1 MDASDLRRIL
11 LGYKQECQE
20 QICKLY
26 LDIVQEPDLDKA
38 SALIEFRNWTNEILD
53 RKMEELTNGKR
64 S

>member
-11 LGYKQECQE
+11 LSYKQECQE
-20 QICKLY
+20 QICRLY
-26 LDIVQEPDLDKA
+26 LDIVQADDLDKSA
-38 SALIEFRNWTNEILD
+38 ALIEFRNWTNEILD